1 MTKCGASRLIAN
13 IRAQYKIDLHGYMAD
28 GDANYARLLKLF
40 PKIDEADQ
48 RKIYVCSAGKHI
60 LRFQVL
66 ERTPYTTLIKLDEE
80 TGTYVPCKRLDS
92 WLKLPLLKLRL
103 YHDAKM
109 AEVVSC
115 DGVRHIRPRYE
126 YLNKNRYQPDEK
138 AQWNQFLSEW
148 LAHCL
153 EFGYDPVPVF

>member
-1 MTKCGASRLIAN
+1 LVAN
-13 IRAQYKIDLHGYMAD
+13 IRAQYKIDFHGYMAD
-28 GDANYARLLKLF
+28 GDANYVRLLKLF
-40 PKIDEADQ
+40 HNINEADQ
-48 RKIYVCSAGKHI
+48 RKIYIYNTGRHI

-66 ERTPYTTLIKLDEE
+66 ERTPYTTLIKIDEE
-80 TGTYVPCKRLDS
+80 AGEYTPCKRLSS

-115 DGVRHIRPRYE
+115 DGVSRIRPRYE
-126 YLNKNRYQPDEK
+126 YLNRNRHQPDEK

-148 LAHCL
+148 LAYCL
-153 EFGYDPVPVF
+153 EFGYDPVSVF